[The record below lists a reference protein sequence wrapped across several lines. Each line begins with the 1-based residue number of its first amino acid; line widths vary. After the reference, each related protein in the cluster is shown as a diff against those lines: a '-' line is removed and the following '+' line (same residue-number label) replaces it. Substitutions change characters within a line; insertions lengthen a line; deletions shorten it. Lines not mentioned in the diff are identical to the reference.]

1 MKNPPHTQVSEH
13 EPVMHRLLTPTV
25 RLFSAAIILVM
36 GFGIASV
43 FWKIPT
49 NAEANHALFHGDMID
64 ENIMATPLPCE
75 SLALLSHH
83 ERMQIELPTLDIAP
97 AVGDGRDK
105 IAQLYEPP
113 AALIA
118 RVSEP
123 HVSEP
128 HVSEPHVSEPE
139 GMVFPVAV
147 EPMLLDDLLP
157 SQPMRHIVERPIML
171 ELVDRDFPSKPES
184 VCTTERSDILL
195 TTFHFAE
202 NSRASLSD
210 STELTLPS
218 DPFSAAM
225 PSATVP
231 SAAVPSMASPSATVP
246 PMPTLQPLVPIEF
259 GNLAPLLPL

>member
-1 MKNPPHTQVSEH
+1 MKNPPHTHVSEH

-25 RLFSAAIILVM
+25 RFVSAMVILVM

-49 NAEANHALFHGDMID
+49 NAETHHALFHGDMID

-97 AVGDGRDK
+97 VVGDGRDK

-118 RVSEP
+118 RI
-123 HVSEP
+123 
-128 HVSEPHVSEPE
+128 SEPE
-139 GMVFPVAV
+139 EMVFPVMV
-147 EPMLLDDLLP
+147 EPVPLEELLP
-157 SQPMRHIVERPIML
+157 SQPMRHVVEKPIML

-202 NSRASLSD
+202 NSRASLGGSP
-210 STELTLPS
+210 ELTLPS
-218 DPFSAAM
+218 DPFSAAV
-225 PSATVP
+225 PSVTVP
-231 SAAVPSMASPSATVP
+231 SAALP

>member
-1 MKNPPHTQVSEH
+1 MNNPPHAHVSEH
-13 EPVMHRLLTPTV
+13 EPAMHRLLTPTV
-25 RLFSAAIILVM
+25 RFFSAMVILVM

-49 NAEANHALFHGDMID
+49 NTETHHALFHGDMVD

-75 SLALLSHH
+75 SLALLPHH

-97 AVGDGRDK
+97 VVGDGRDK

-118 RVSEP
+118 RISEP
-123 HVSEP
+123 R
-128 HVSEPHVSEPE
+128 VSEPE
-139 GMVFPVAV
+139 ETFFPVTA
-147 EPMLLDDLLP
+147 EPVSLEELLP
-157 SQPMRHIVERPIML
+157 SQPMRHIVEKPIMV

-202 NSRASLSD
+202 NSRASVGD
-210 STELTLPS
+210 STELALPS
-218 DPFSAAM
+218 DPFSATL
-225 PSATVP
+225 PSVVVP
-231 SAAVPSMASPSATVP
+231 SAAFP